1 MRTTAK
7 KAAGMR
13 KAYSEPRV
21 ERRARRPIDHSY
33 RVVVR
38 TALWG
43 IAGSVFIAFAI
54 WWFYT

>member
-7 KAAGMR
+7 KAVATR
-13 KAYSEPRV
+13 KAYSEPRG
-21 ERRARRPIDHSY
+21 ERHTRRPVDHSY

-38 TALWG
+38 TALWV